1 MKRINLLFFAIV
13 LASTFASAAPLP
25 ATGWFDDYLSI
36 NANGAGATS
45 YYIGTTGTGSALQ
58 GIDFG
63 SVSSLSITSCDMKY
77 WSSTQ
82 DRTGGAF
89 YYKIM
94 SADGATQVVA
104 PVETIWD
111 QVKLPATNDYQG
123 TKATE
128 INVLSGLNPGS
139 YRLHVYA
146 KSWGSGQGDSWLSN
160 GGANYWATFSTPAV
174 MITGANGIADGTY
187 YSTLKAAFDAINL
200 QPDQTG
206 KNIEIKI
213 GASTTETASAVL
225 NQPTTASWTS
235 LTIYPTT
242 ANVTIGGVF
251 TNTLIDINGADNVTI
266 TGKLNKTGATQ
277 NLTLSQTENTNN
289 ASRTIRI
296 WNDAANNTITN
307 CIVRGSCISSGAG
320 VIFLGDAKAAGTGN
334 DNNIIEYCNINAAG
348 AANGIKATST
358 VAIPSEG
365 NIIRNNNVYD
375 FYISNTSTTATAG
388 IDVSTNY
395 TTSTITGNSLY
406 QTAARAYSATSTLHL
421 GINVGGTS
429 NGNTISDNYIGGSAP
444 QCGGTAWTITGGLYR
459 LFSLQTSFGTT
470 TASSIQGNVISNIDI
485 TSAYSS
491 SSSAFIGHQHATGT
505 VNIGTITGNTVGS
518 VNAAG
523 SIKVKLTAAGGCLVV
538 GINLGA
544 GIANIS
550 NNKIGGIIVDLN
562 NSATR
567 AHFYGISAAG
577 AGPVTYT
584 KNLIGSLTVPNSIE
598 HKGSTYN
605 TYATSQSN
613 LRGLSIG
620 NTGGTTIEEN
630 VISNLTCSSIGS
642 NITNGI
648 YTNSASLAT
657 SIKLNIIRDLK
668 SYGTRPNTGSTA
680 SMIGIIYAGNN
691 NGNIIGNNTIYN
703 LNNATN
709 TADGVEAYGI
719 FFETIN
725 TGISTIEK
733 NKIYGITTAS
743 TSTNANII
751 GVYISNGLTNT
762 QNNMIALGSG
772 LTTAINM
779 SGIRKSNTK
788 ANNFYHNTVV
798 LSGSEVGV
806 AGTTNTFA
814 FLKTGSPTS
823 PAVDVVQNNILINN
837 RSNASGNTQK
847 HYVINV
853 EGTGALT
860 SDNNNLYANG
870 TGSIFG
876 IVGISPSTTEYST
889 LAAWKT
895 GTSKDAAS
903 VSKEVELTSTS
914 DLSLTGTSI
923 NDAELGAPLLATVS
937 TDISGVTTRKTIT
950 YMGAYEASDLTVAAP
965 TKVFTVTVPNG
976 TSKVYVT
983 GNFTGKNLNI
993 TNPYELTATANPNE
1007 FTGTFACAND
1017 ITYKYLCEKGDL
1029 DYQEAIYQGGG
1040 DPIKLTNRTYNA
1052 ADVVPIWFRVNKI
1065 TLNASFATN
1074 VPNTLFV
1081 KGSFNGWASGVE
1093 MTKSGSTFST
1103 ILGGNVGDK
1112 YPANTLY
1119 KYYTND
1125 EVNDNWECNAGGSV
1139 KDNRWS
1145 VAPVMNDEIA
1155 RFTLQTTTGNSK
1167 NAEQMVRIIPTVLG
1181 VQAIFVGEANI
1192 ELFTIN
1198 GLLIE
1203 KTIASGSY
1211 TRNLVQGAY
1220 IIRINGKAT
1229 KFIK

>member
-1 MKRINLLFFAIV
+1 MKKTTLLLLAIV
-13 LASTFASAAPLP
+13 LASSFVKAV
-25 ATGWFDDYLSI
+25 
-36 NANGAGATS
+36 
-45 YYIGTTGTGSALQ
+45 
-58 GIDFG
+58 
-63 SVSSLSITSCDMKY
+63 SV
-77 WSSTQ
+77 
-82 DRTGGAF
+82 G
-89 YYKIM
+89 
-94 SADGATQVVA
+94 
-104 PVETIWD
+104 
-111 QVKLPATNDYQG
+111 
-123 TKATE
+123 
-128 INVLSGLNPGS
+128 NVII
-139 YRLHVYA
+139 V
-146 KSWGSGQGDSWLSN
+146 
-160 GGANYWATFSTPAV
+160 
-174 MITGANGIADGTY
+174 GANGIADNTSY
-187 YSTLKAAFDAINL
+187 LTLKEAFDAINA
-200 QPDQTG
+200 QADQSG
-206 KNIEIKI
+206 KTIEIQI
-213 GASTTETASAVL
+213 AASTTETASAIL
-225 NQPTTASWTS
+225 NQPVTASWTS
-235 LTIYPTT
+235 LTIYPSAT
-242 ANVTIGGVF
+242 ATISGAFVG
-251 TNTLIDINGADNVTI
+251 TIIDLNGADNVI
-266 TGKLNKTGATQ
+266 INGKLNKTGAAKS
-277 NLTLSQTENTNN
+277 LTISHTSN
-289 ASRTIRI
+289 ADNGNRTIRL
-296 WNDAANNTITN
+296 WNDAQGNTVQYCN
-307 CIVRGSCISSGAG
+307 IVGSCPSSGAG
-320 VIFLGDAKAAGTGN
+320 VIFLGDAKASGTGN
-334 DNNIIEYCNINAAG
+334 DNNVIEYCDINAAG
-348 AANGIKATST
+348 AANGIKASS
-358 VAIPSEG
+358 ANAFPSEG
-365 NIIRNNNVYD
+365 NIIRNNNIYD
-375 FYISNTSTTATAG
+375 FYISATSTTVTSG
-388 IDVSTNY
+388 IDFSTNY
-395 TTSTITGNSLY
+395 STSTITDNSIY
-406 QTAARAYSATSTLHL
+406 QTASRAYDGTTAVVHL
-421 GINVGGTS
+421 GINVSGAS
-429 NGNTISDNYIGGSAP
+429 NGNTITNNYIGGSAP

-518 VNAAG
+518 VNATG

-847 HYVINV
+847 HYAINL

-860 SDNNNLYANG
+860 SDNNNLFANG
-870 TGSIFG
+870 VGAVLG
-876 IVGISPSTTEYST
+876 IVGISPTTTDYAT

-903 VSKEVELTSTS
+903 VSKYVEFTSLT
-914 DLSLTGTSI
+914 DLSITGTSV
-923 NDAELGAPLLATVS
+923 NDVELGAPRLATVL
-937 TDISGVTTRKTIT
+937 TDIIAASRATTT
-950 YMGAYEASDLTVAAP
+950 YMGAHEASDLTIPAP
-965 TKVFTVTVPNG
+965 TKAFTVTVPNG
-976 TSKVYVT
+976 TAKVYVAGT
-983 GNFTGKNLNI
+983 FTGKNWDI
-993 TNPYELTATANPNE
+993 TNPHELTATANPNE

-1017 ITYKYLCEKGDL
+1017 VAYKYLCEKSDW
-1029 DYQEAIYQGGG
+1029 DYQEAAYNGSNPPVTGS
-1040 DPIKLTNRTYNA
+1040 NRAYSATDN
-1052 ADVVPIWFRVNKI
+1052 VPIWYRVKSVK
-1065 TLNASFATN
+1065 LNVSFATSA
-1074 VPNTLFV
+1074 VPTQLFV
-1081 KGSFNGWASGVE
+1081 KGGWDSWATPIE
-1093 MTKSGSTFST
+1093 LTKSGSTFST
-1103 ILGGNVGDK
+1103 TISGVLGDK
-1112 YPANTLY
+1112 IPADTQY
-1119 KYYTND
+1119 KFYTND
-1125 EVNDNWECNAGGSV
+1125 MNTDNWESNADGSGR
-1139 KDNRWS
+1139 DNRWS
-1145 VAPVMNDEIA
+1145 IAPVMNDEIA
-1155 RFTLQTTTGNSK
+1155 RFTTQIITKLD
-1167 NAEQMVRIIPTVLG
+1167 NAATQARIIRTLSG
-1181 VQAIFVGEANI
+1181 IEVQLNGLSTI
-1192 ELFTIN
+1192 ELLNVNGVLIDKTISNSTYSRKLDNGIYILKIN
-1198 GLLIE
+1198 GL
-1203 KTIASGSY
+1203 
-1211 TRNLVQGAY
+1211 
-1220 IIRINGKAT
+1220 AT